1 MSLLSQID
9 RQMTIEALEFYI
21 YEMKRVN
28 CNQAAIVNF
37 QTLLNWIELEF
48 YKNETT

>member
-1 MSLLSQID
+1 MSLLPQID

-21 YEMKRVN
+21 YEMKTVN

-37 QTLLNWIELEF
+37 QTLLNWIEL
-48 YKNETT
+48 